1 MTKDLTSGKPSSVLW
16 TFSMPM
22 FVSVIFQQIY
32 TIADS
37 VIAGKYAGHNALAE
51 VGASY
56 PITMIFMAIAIGS
69 NVGCSVIISNLF
81 GQKDMAK
88 MKTAIFTSLIASF
101 VLSIILAAAGVALSG
116 VFIDLLSTPAGIQKN
131 AIAYLQIYIGGFIFL
146 YVYNVVTGIF
156 NSLGNSK
163 TPLYLLIGSS
173 IGNIVLDLL
182 FTMVF
187 HWGVPGVAWATFV
200 AQGIACIVA
209 LLILLFNLRQI
220 KVAEKT
226 TLFSREMLVRIATIA
241 VPSILQQSFVSVG
254 NLFIQILI
262 NKSGE
267 DVIAGYSAAVKLNTF
282 AITSFATLSN
292 GISSYTAQN
301 VGAEK
306 YGRIKQGMRAGLVMV
321 WSIAAVFFLIYFI
334 FSEQLISFFMSE
346 ETMNAS
352 AVQTGVTFLRVVTPF
367 YFAVSIKLLADGVL
381 RGTSS
386 MKYFMITTFTDLIL
400 RVGLAYVFF
409 PIWAVMGIWYSWPFG
424 WLVGMVLSVAFY
436 FIVVKGLTEKK
447 IS

>member
-1 MTKDLTSGKPSSVLW
+1 
-16 TFSMPM
+16 
-22 FVSVIFQQIY
+22 
-32 TIADS
+32 
-37 VIAGKYAGHNALAE
+37 
-51 VGASY
+51 
-56 PITMIFMAIAIGS
+56 
-69 NVGCSVIISNLF
+69 
-81 GQKDMAK
+81 
-88 MKTAIFTSLIASF
+88 
-101 VLSIILAAAGVALSG
+101 
-116 VFIDLLSTPAGIQKN
+116 
-131 AIAYLQIYIGGFIFL
+131 
-146 YVYNVVTGIF
+146 
-156 NSLGNSK
+156 
-163 TPLYLLIGSS
+163 
-173 IGNIVLDLL
+173 
-182 FTMVF
+182 
-187 HWGVPGVAWATFV
+187 VAWATFV
-200 AQGIACIVA
+200 AQGVACIVA
-209 LLILLFNLRQI
+209 LLLLLLNLRQI
-220 KVAEKT
+220 EVSEKPDW
-226 TLFSREMLVRIATIA
+226 FSMDMLVRIAAIA
-241 VPSILQQSFVSVG
+241 VPSILQQSFVSIG

-267 DVIAGYSAAVKLNTF
+267 NVIAGYSAAVKLNTF

-334 FSEQLISFFMSE
+334 FSKPLISFFMSE

-424 WLVGMVLSVAFY
+424 WLVGMILSVAFY
-436 FIVVKGLTEKK
+436 FIVMKRLTEKK
-447 IS
+447 TS